1 LDEEYEQANA
11 ELTRKI
17 SEAQR
22 VSQELNMSVD
32 RLDGVNKLIDR

>member
-1 LDEEYEQANA
+1 MHA

-22 VSQELNMSVD
+22 MSQELNMSVD
-32 RLDGVNKLIDR
+32 RMDSVNKLIDR

>member
-1 LDEEYEQANA
+1 MRA

-17 SEAQR
+17 TEAQH

-32 RLDGVNKLIDR
+32 KLDSVNKLIDR